1 MLICSLYFFA
11 YPLPEYTAV
20 FINEKM
26 GATPRNSEGC
36 SHLEI
41 SEKDLLN
48 VIIILFMSVSIKT
61 GAAFP
66 EMLENVGAS
75 ENVRKCESKSPAFKS
90 DMAKGNI

>member
-1 MLICSLYFFA
+1 
-11 YPLPEYTAV
+11 
-20 FINEKM
+20 
-26 GATPRNSEGC
+26 
-36 SHLEI
+36 
-41 SEKDLLN
+41 
-48 VIIILFMSVSIKT
+48 MSVSIKT

>member
-48 VIIILFMSVSIKT
+48 VIIILFMMATIDFSGEKHVINVLKKT
-61 GAAFP
+61 
-66 EMLENVGAS
+66 ETE
-75 ENVRKCESKSPAFKS
+75 KKK
-90 DMAKGNI
+90 K